1 MRRVF
6 STQAIQTAIEKSL
19 PDFEKVAGSSAVRTQ
34 ESVRRQFARDE
45 SHFISPPP
53 AVVLEPTNVEQVSKF
68 MKICND
74 RGIPVVPFGTGTGL
88 EGGSM
93 STLGGV
99 CISTQ
104 QIIGEPQLREQDF
117 VCSVKPSTTRIALN
131 DAIKHS
137 GLFFPVDPGAD
148 ASVCGMVAT
157 SASGTN
163 AIRYGTM
170 KENVINLEVVLADGT
185 ILDTKGKGRCP
196 RFAPFQLRF
205 TKTCRKSS
213 AGFNFTELFVGSEGT
228 LGVIT
233 QATVK
238 VHPRPQFF
246 SAAVCAFSSV
256 HQAASTV
263 VEILQWSIP
272 VARIELLDTVQVQAS
287 NAYSNLS
294 LREAPTLFIEFHGS
308 SEKEVADQ
316 TAAVEDICK
325 SHEALDFDSG
335 ASPDKMANLWKARHN
350 AYYAALA
357 LRKGARGFTTDVCVP
372 ISKLADVISETRADL
387 DEHEILG
394 TVVGHVGDGNFH
406 VILPTIEEDKTEHR
420 KIQSFSDRLVR
431 RALAADGTCTGEH
444 GIGLGKRK
452 YLREE
457 LGENT
462 IRLMH
467 TVKKALDP
475 KNILNPGKVLPE
487 L

>member
-1 MRRVF
+1 MRRLF
-6 STQAIQTAIEKSL
+6 CTQTIQTAIQNSL
-19 PDFEKVAGSSAVRTQ
+19 PDFQKIVGSGAVRTQ

-45 SHFISPPP
+45 SHFIAPPP
-53 AVVLEPTNVEQVSKF
+53 AVVLEPTTVEQVSQLLKL
-68 MKICND
+68 CND

-88 EGGSM
+88 EGGST
-93 STLGGV
+93 STLAGV
-99 CISTQ
+99 CLSTQ
-104 QIIGEPQLREQDF
+104 QIVGEPVLREQDF
-117 VCSVKPSTTRIALN
+117 VCSVRPSTTRVALN
-131 DAIKHS
+131 EAIKHS

-170 KENVINLEVVLADGT
+170 KENAVNLEVVLADGT

-196 RFAPFQLRF
+196 
-205 TKTCRKSS
+205 RKSS

-233 QATVK
+233 QATVR
-238 VHPRPQFF
+238 VHPRPQFL
-246 SAAVCAFSSV
+246 SAAVCAFPSV
-256 HQAASTV
+256 HQAASAV
-263 VEILQWSIP
+263 VEVLQWSIP
-272 VARIELLDTVQVQAS
+272 VARIELLDHVQIQAC

-294 LREAPTLFIEFHGS
+294 LRETPTLFIEFHGS

-316 TAAVEDICK
+316 TTAVEGICK
-325 SHEALDFDSG
+325 NNEALVFDSG
-335 ASPDKMANLWKARHN
+335 ASPEKMAALWTARHN

-357 LRKGARGFTTDVCVP
+357 MRPGTRGFTTDVCVP
-372 ISKLADVISETRADL
+372 ISKLADVISETRVDL
-387 DEHEILG
+387 DEHQILG

-420 KIQSFSDRLVR
+420 KIQAFSDRLVK

-444 GIGLGKRK
+444 GIGLGKKR
-452 YLREE
+452 YLRAE
-457 LGENT
+457 LGDAT
-462 IRLMH
+462 VRLMH
-467 TVKKALDP
+467 TVKNALDP

>member
-1 MRRVF
+1 MKRVF

-19 PDFEKVAGSSAVRTQ
+19 PDFQKIAGNAAVRTQ
-34 ESVRRQFARDE
+34 ETIRRQFARDE
-45 SHFISPPP
+45 SHFIGPPP
-53 AVVLEPTNVEQVSKF
+53 AVVLEPTNVEQVSQLLKL
-68 MKICND
+68 CND

-93 STLGGV
+93 SILGGV
-99 CISTQ
+99 CLSTQ
-104 QIIGEPQLREQDF
+104 QITGEPVLREQDF

-170 KENVINLEVVLADGT
+170 KENVLNLEVVLADGT
-185 ILDTKGKGRCP
+185 VLDTKGKGRCP
-196 RFAPFQLRF
+196 
-205 TKTCRKSS
+205 RKSS

-233 QATVK
+233 EATLR
-238 VHPRPQFF
+238 VHPRPQFL
-246 SAAVCAFSSV
+246 SAAVCSFSSV

-263 VEILQWSIP
+263 VEVLQWSIP
-272 VARIELLDTVQVQAS
+272 VARIEFLDSTQIKAS
-287 NAYSNLS
+287 NAYSSLT

-316 TAAVEDICK
+316 TEAVKDICQ

-335 ASPDKMANLWKARHN
+335 ASPEKMALLWKARHN

-357 LRKGARGFTTDVCVP
+357 MRTGARGFTTDVCVP

-387 DEHEILG
+387 DEHQILG

-406 VILPTIEEDKTEHR
+406 VILPTIEEDKSEHR
-420 KIQSFSDRLVR
+420 KIQAFSDRLVR

-444 GIGLGKRK
+444 GVGLGKRK

-462 IRLMH
+462 VRLMH

-475 KNILNPGKVLPE
+475 NNIMNPGKLLPE

>member
-6 STQAIQTAIEKSL
+6 SSQAIQTAIEKSL
-19 PDFEKVAGSSAVRTQ
+19 PDLQKIVGNSSVRTQ

-45 SHFISPPP
+45 SHFIAPPP
-53 AVVLEPTNVEQVSKF
+53 AVVLEPTNVEQVSEILKL
-68 MKICND
+68 CND
-74 RGIPVVPFGTGTGL
+74 RAIPVVPFGTGTGL

-93 STLGGV
+93 STLGGI

-104 QIIGEPQLREQDF
+104 QIIGDPVLREQDF

-131 DAIKHS
+131 DAIKNS

-170 KENVINLEVVLADGT
+170 KENVVNLEVVLADGT
-185 ILDTKGKGRCP
+185 IIDTKGKGRCP
-196 RFAPFQLRF
+196 
-205 TKTCRKSS
+205 RKSS

-228 LGVIT
+228 LGIIT
-233 QATVK
+233 EATVK
-238 VHPRPQFF
+238 VHPRPQFL
-246 SAAVCAFSSV
+246 SAAVCSFPTV
-256 HQAASTV
+256 HEAASTV
-263 VEILQWSIP
+263 VEVLQWNIP
-272 VARIELLDTVQVQAS
+272 VARIELLDTVQIQACNS
-287 NAYSNLS
+287 YSSLN
-294 LREAPTLFIEFHGS
+294 LRESPTLFIEFHGS
-308 SEKEVADQ
+308 NEKEVADQ
-316 TAAVEDICK
+316 TSAVEDICK

-335 ASPDKMANLWKARHN
+335 ASPDKRATLWKARHN

-357 LRKGARGFTTDVCVP
+357 MRTGARGFTTDVCVP
-372 ISKLADVISETRADL
+372 ISKLADVISETRSDL

-462 IRLMH
+462 VRLMH
-467 TVKKALDP
+467 TIKHALDP
-475 KNILNPGKVLPE
+475 NNIMNPGKVLPE

>member
-19 PDFEKVAGSSAVRTQ
+19 PDFQKIAGSSAVRTQ

-68 MKICND
+68 LKLCND
-74 RGIPVVPFGTGTGL
+74 RGIPIVPFGTGTGL

-104 QIIGEPQLREQDF
+104 QITGEPELREQDF
-117 VCSVKPSTTRIALN
+117 VCSVKPSTTRLALN

-185 ILDTKGKGRCP
+185 ILHTKGKGRCP
-196 RFAPFQLRF
+196 
-205 TKTCRKSS
+205 RKSS

-238 VHPRPQFF
+238 VHPRPQFL
-246 SAAVCAFSSV
+246 SAAVCSFPSV

-287 NAYSNLS
+287 NAYSNLT
-294 LREAPTLFIEFHGS
+294 LRESPTLFIEFHGS

-325 SHEALDFDSG
+325 SHESLDFDSG
-335 ASPDKMANLWKARHN
+335 ASDEKMASLWKARHN

-357 LRKGARGFTTDVCVP
+357 MRTGARGFTTDVCVP
-372 ISKLADVISETRADL
+372 ISKLADVISETRSDL
-387 DEHEILG
+387 DEHDILG

-475 KNILNPGKVLPE
+475 KNIMNPGKVLPE